1 MDLPVTPPSP
11 LRARIWNTMHNGKGR
26 AGQIFNFCLVLL
38 ILLSVA
44 ILPIKYLPTYPLFEN
59 ILTAIELCVI
69 TIFTIEYVLR
79 IYAAPKRLEYIFS
92 FFGLV
97 DLLSIMPFYA
107 GIFQA
112 DWIRF
117 LRLVRFLKIGEMQA
131 GAAADNEEMMTKRL
145 GLVAGEQVEY
155 IVTKHALF
163 LFIHCIA
170 PVFAITFSLS
180 IFLLSNGNLYGIAL
194 GACLIIFAL
203 LFLLKTWLDFSYDV
217 IYLTNL
223 RLIFHNQHLF
233 GRNTNQMNYSAI
245 TNVKPS
251 YTSILSFLFRYGS
264 LDIETA
270 ADTTGRVSIK
280 MVRSHEQA
288 AHLIMQ
294 KSVASQNMQ
303 NQRTPESEGNNN
315 NGSTATPDL

>member
-1 MDLPVTPPSP
+1 
-11 LRARIWNTMHNGKGR
+11 MHNGKGR
-26 AGQIFNFCLVLL
+26 AGQIFNFSLVLMIL
-38 ILLSVA
+38 ISVA

-59 ILTAIELCVI
+59 VLTAIEFSVI

-79 IYAAPKRLEYIFS
+79 IYAAPKRLEYVFS
-92 FFGLV
+92 FFGFV
-97 DLLSIMPFYA
+97 DFLSIMPFYA

-131 GAAADNEEMMTKRL
+131 GAAADNDEMTAKTL
-145 GLVAGEQVEY
+145 GLVPGETVEY
-155 IVTKHALF
+155 IVTKHPLF

-180 IFLLSNGNLYGIAL
+180 IFLLANGNVYGIAL
-194 GACLIIFAL
+194 GTCIIIFAL
-203 LFLLKTWLDFSYDV
+203 MFLLKTWLDFSYDV

-251 YTSILSFLFRYGS
+251 YTNILSVLFRYGS

-280 MVRSHEQA
+280 MVRSHEKA

-294 KSVASQNMQ
+294 KSFGQQ
-303 NQRTPESEGNNN
+303 HEQTQRTVEADGKNN
-315 NGSTATPDL
+315 NGSTATPAL